1 MDNQNAFNFFYIKNK
16 YLRNLNYSNMR
27 FSKYLNFVRDAH
39 ENGFSEKTYKM
50 ISQQLT
56 RRPII

>member
-1 MDNQNAFNFFYIKNK
+1 
-16 YLRNLNYSNMR
+16 MR